1 MKMSLFN
8 ETNDLIKQLLDG
20 VMKQL
25 TITDETAFLKDN
37 VSKVIRTRVTAEL
50 CSTLVKIHNLK
61 ISDHEIMIKKLTKWL
76 IDNQNSNGSWNE
88 THIKYDKPS
97 TVFTAICALTLLE
110 VSESFPE
117 INIDEKVFEKTA
129 EFILNQEMDSGAY
142 RKSEL
147 VHADILNAD
156 AMAAVFLLK
165 FGTKSSNENYIKTG
179 TRAVAHICSHQFI
192 DGAYPY
198 GGPLRAYPYKY
209 HFYIPCVHYQAVTL
223 YYLIKTKPYI
233 KSEWLEHSIFSG
245 TKWLMKNQKDN
256 GYFEWKDSGLNFALY
271 LSGTYA
277 FALSVYQNFLSND
290 TNVTK
295 LMEKSVDVLKEQIF
309 QGILL
314 RWEKG
319 NVKSIVK
326 GFLEAPKGGSIGNY
340 PISFKFLRMMHRLYR
355 EVARSKI
362 SNKITPS
369 KLITKP
375 TGYSAYLGT
384 VESSTNH
391 PDMYMT
397 TEALDAL
404 SSSLEG
410 LKNK

>member
-1 MKMSLFN
+1 MNLFN
-8 ETNDLIKQLLDG
+8 ETSDIIKQLLDG
-20 VMKQL
+20 VMQQI
-25 TITDETAFLKDN
+25 TITDECAYLDDN
-37 VSKVIRTRVTAEL
+37 ISKVVRTRVTAEL
-50 CSTLVKIHNLK
+50 CSTLVKMHNLK
-61 ISDHEIMIKKLTKWL
+61 ISDHKSIIKKLTKWL

-110 VSESFPE
+110 VVESFPDL
-117 INIDEKVFEKTA
+117 NIDEKIFEKTA
-129 EFILNQEMDSGAY
+129 KFILNQEIDFGAY

-165 FGTKSSNENYIKTG
+165 FGTKSSNENYINAG

-198 GGPLRAYPYKY
+198 GGPYRAYPYKY
-209 HFYIPCVHYQAVTL
+209 DFYIPCIHYQAVTL
-223 YYLIKTKPYI
+223 YYLIKTVPYI
-233 KSEWLEHSIFSG
+233 KSEWLEHSILSG
-245 TKWLMKNQKDN
+245 TKWLMKNQKDD
-256 GYFEWKDSGLNFALY
+256 GYFKWKNSGLNFALY

-277 FALSVYQNFLSND
+277 FALPVYQNFLSND
-290 TNVTK
+290 TNVSG
-295 LMEKSVDVLKEQIF
+295 LMKKSVDVLKEQIF
-309 QGILL
+309 HNILL

-319 NVKSIVK
+319 SSKSIIK
-326 GFLEAPKGGSIGNY
+326 GFFEAPKGGSIGNY
-340 PISFKFLRMMHRLYR
+340 PISFRFLRIMHRLYR

-362 SNKITPS
+362 SDKITPS

-404 SSSLEG
+404 SFSLEG
-410 LKNK
+410 MKGK

>member
-1 MKMSLFN
+1 MSLFDD
-8 ETNDLIKQLLDG
+8 TNNLIKQLLDG
-20 VMKQL
+20 VMQQL
-25 TITDETAFLKDN
+25 TITDEVAYVNDN

-50 CSTLVKIHNLK
+50 CSTLVKLHNLK
-61 ISDHEIMIKKLTKWL
+61 ISDHKSIIKKLTKWL

-97 TVFTAICALTLLE
+97 TVFTSICALTLLE
-110 VSESFPE
+110 VSESFPDL
-117 INIDEKVFEKTA
+117 NIDEEIFEKVAT
-129 EFILNQEMDSGAY
+129 FILNQEIDFGAY

-165 FGTKSSNENYIKTG
+165 FGNKSSNEIYIKAG

-192 DGAYPY
+192 DGAFPY
-198 GGPLRAYPYKY
+198 SGPLRAYPYKY
-209 HFYIPCVHYQAVTL
+209 HFYIPCIHYQAVTL
-223 YYLIKTKPYI
+223 YYLIKTVPYI
-233 KSEWLEHSIFSG
+233 KSEWLEHSIVSG

-256 GYFEWKDSGLNFALY
+256 GYFKWKNSGLNFALY

-277 FALSVYQNFLSND
+277 FALPVYQNFLSND
-290 TNVTK
+290 TNVSK
-295 LMEKSVDVLKEQIF
+295 LMKKSVSVLKEQIF

-319 NVKSIVK
+319 SSKSIIK
-326 GFLEAPKGGSIGNY
+326 GFLEAPKGGSIGKY
-340 PISFKFLRMMHRLYR
+340 PISFKFLRTMHRLHR
-355 EVARSKI
+355 EVSRAKI
-362 SNKITPS
+362 SEQITPS
-369 KLITKP
+369 KLISKP

-404 SSSLEG
+404 SFSLEG
-410 LKNK
+410 MKDK

>member
-1 MKMSLFN
+1 MNLF
-8 ETNDLIKQLLDG
+8 EDTNNMIKKLLD
-20 VMKQL
+20 VTMQQL
-25 TITDETAFLKDN
+25 TVTNEVAYLEDK
-37 VSKVIRTRVTAEL
+37 VSKIIRTRVTAEL
-50 CSTLVKIHNLK
+50 CSTLVKMHNLK
-61 ISDHEIMIKKLTKWL
+61 ISDHKLIIEKLTKWL
-76 IDNQNSNGSWNE
+76 IENQNENGSWNE

-97 TVFTAICALTLLE
+97 TVFTAICGLTLLE

-117 INIDEKVFEKTA
+117 LNIDKKIFEKVA
-129 EFILNQEMDSGAY
+129 EFILNQEISSGAY

-165 FGTKSSNENYIKTG
+165 YGNESSNENYINAG
-179 TRAVAHICSHQFI
+179 TKAVAHICSHQFI

-198 GGPLRAYPYKY
+198 SGPLRAYPYKY
-209 HFYIPCVHYQAVTL
+209 HFYIPCIHYQAVTL
-223 YYLIKTKPYI
+223 YYLIKTTPYI
-233 KSEWLEHSIFSG
+233 KSEWLEHSISSG
-245 TKWLMKNQKDN
+245 TKWLMKNQKDD
-256 GYFEWKDSGLNFALY
+256 GYFKWKNSGLNFALY

-277 FALSVYQNFLSND
+277 FAIPVYQKFLAND
-290 TNVTK
+290 TNASK
-295 LMEKSVDVLKEQIF
+295 LMKKSVNVLKEQMF

-319 NVKSIVK
+319 SLKSIIR
-326 GFLEAPKGGSIGNY
+326 GFLEAPKGGLIGNY
-340 PISFKFLRMMHRLYR
+340 PIGFTFLRTMHRLYR

-362 SNKITPS
+362 SNQITPS
-369 KLITKP
+369 KLISKP
-375 TGYSAYLGT
+375 NGYSAYLGT

-404 SSSLEG
+404 SFSLEG
-410 LKNK
+410 MKNK

>member
-1 MKMSLFN
+1 MNLF
-8 ETNDLIKQLLDG
+8 EDTNNMIKKLLDIT
-20 VMKQL
+20 MQQL
-25 TITDETAFLKDN
+25 TVTNEVAYLEDK
-37 VSKVIRTRVTAEL
+37 VSKIIRTRVTAEL
-50 CSTLVKIHNLK
+50 CSTLVKMHNLK
-61 ISDHEIMIKKLTKWL
+61 ISDHKLIIEKLTKWL
-76 IDNQNSNGSWNE
+76 IENQNENGSWNE

-97 TVFTAICALTLLE
+97 TVFTAICGLTLLE

-117 INIDEKVFEKTA
+117 LNIDKKIFEKVA
-129 EFILNQEMDSGAY
+129 EFILNQEISSGAY

-165 FGTKSSNENYIKTG
+165 YGNESSNKNYINAGTK
-179 TRAVAHICSHQFI
+179 AVAHICSHQFI

-198 GGPLRAYPYKY
+198 SGPLRAYPYKY
-209 HFYIPCVHYQAVTL
+209 HFYIPCIHYQAVTL
-223 YYLIKTKPYI
+223 YYLIKTTPYI
-233 KSEWLEHSIFSG
+233 KSEWLEHSISSG
-245 TKWLMKNQKDN
+245 TKWLIKNQKDD
-256 GYFEWKDSGLNFALY
+256 GYFKWKNSGLNFALY

-277 FALSVYQNFLSND
+277 FAIPVYQKFLAND
-290 TNVTK
+290 TNASK
-295 LMEKSVDVLKEQIF
+295 LMKKSMNVLKEQMF

-319 NVKSIVK
+319 SLKSIIR
-326 GFLEAPKGGSIGNY
+326 GFLEAPKGGLIGNY
-340 PISFKFLRMMHRLYR
+340 PIGFTFLRTMHRLYR

-362 SNKITPS
+362 SNQITPS
-369 KLITKP
+369 NLISKP
-375 TGYSAYLGT
+375 NGYSAYLGT

-404 SSSLEG
+404 SFSLEG
-410 LKNK
+410 MKNK